1 MADALCGPSNALQN
15 FQKHTT
21 VDRTLQQDRVVG
33 RHSPSQVSPHDA
45 SNKAVSD
52 YVQGFRSSS
61 ALNAGALDSEF
72 EAFQVGR
79 PGALPQ
85 DFHRPPSQFA
95 HAPPPHFVQAPQAPP
110 GWATDFQR
118 LNISNS
124 PVQSIPRQQPQ
135 AAHSASS
142 WHQDFMM
149 QQAPAVQAPALQQ
162 QNNYGGIS
170 GYNMGGFGGQSY
182 MQQPAFQ
189 HVPVSQVAQGKQP
202 VQEAV
207 PAFDE
212 AAFEQ
217 AFLQAEQEAQQDMLD
232 VVTEHSRAQEAQAN
246 AEVMDY
252 DRPGE
257 MDPLLMRI
265 RETRPGV

>member
-95 HAPPPHFVQAPQAPP
+95 HAPPPHFVQAPQ
-110 GWATDFQR
+110 ATDFQR

-232 VVTEHSRAQEAQAN
+232 